1 MEIWCHKRIPVEGNF
16 GQTYDSVNQSIH
28 GLSGEFSANID
39 IKVGGQGVEEGEVQT
54 GNRGVGEEGIPARI
68 KAGRRTR
75 EREEVS
81 EWWNR
86 PACGT
91 YLSGLGM
98 NGQCHEMVSID
109 VGAGKQDCHRN

>member
-54 GNRGVGEEGIPARI
+54 RSRSGEGRKVSQPGSRQEEGQ
-68 KAGRRTR
+68 
-75 EREEVS
+75 ERGKS
-81 EWWNR
+81 
-86 PACGT
+86 C
-91 YLSGLGM
+91 LSGGT
-98 NGQCHEMVSID
+98 GQPVEHTCLAWE
-109 VGAGKQDCHRN
+109 